1 MRQLRGHGL
10 WGFETLNTLG
20 FFKLTRFARSFR
32 NRFYCCL
39 EWIFWLIKFFVLWIK
54 ERLK

>member
-1 MRQLRGHGL
+1 MGF
-10 WGFETLNTLG
+10 WGFETLKTLG